1 MDDERVEAADGRCMS
16 KVGGQRESHRD
27 VDGCHGQRSHEITTQ
42 ERPMILSNPIEKR
55 NIVGYVSAI
64 DSSVTILEA
73 GYESARNT

>member
-1 MDDERVEAADGRCMS
+1 
-16 KVGGQRESHRD
+16 
-27 VDGCHGQRSHEITTQ
+27 
-42 ERPMILSNPIEKR
+42 MILSNPIEKR